1 MNRIPTSIGV
11 AAAAL
16 ISLAASAEDFQ
27 YLTNTT
33 RITWPEKQHLG
44 VICNYRNSQTQVTAL
59 AKAIGDG
66 YLITVVDARMA
77 DEAGAA
83 AAELAKL
90 KADYVVL
97 MPQDQVFRDGT
108 MATTIAIDRLA
119 SRGIPVIGTTPAAL
133 KQGAVFSVGD
143 GTGGQILV
151 SDHLIGTIDVNLPD
165 RAMIS
170 QKSSLVLRRE
180 GMAAIRVHSGK

>member
-1 MNRIPTSIGV
+1 MNRISTSIGL

-16 ISLAASAEDFQ
+16 IGLAASAEDFQ

-33 RITWPEKQHLG
+33 RVTWPEKQHLG
-44 VICNYRNSQTQVTAL
+44 VICNYRTCQTQVMAL
-59 AKAIGDG
+59 AQAIGEG
-66 YLITVVDARMA
+66 FTITVVDARMA

-83 AAELAKL
+83 AAELAKA

-97 MPQDQVFRDGT
+97 MPQDQVFRDGSF
-108 MATTIAIDRLA
+108 ATTIAIDRLA
-119 SRGIPVIGTTPAAL
+119 SRGIPAVGTTPAAL

-151 SDHLIGTIDVNLPD
+151 SDHLIGTVDVTLPD

-170 QKSSLVLRRE
+170 QKSSLVIRRE
-180 GMAAIRVHSGK
+180 GMAAIRVRSAK